1 MHIEAFKQDH
11 LLWTLSPPQSFFH
24 SFFFV
29 LTFLFHS
36 SVCLHSRQLSNYHPL
51 ATADYLVHFRKKANT
66 CSCFPVCI
74 LNRKESG
81 REWTHLH
88 QNDSSVPFK
97 IQISAPFTAQLP
109 LILDAKRSSY
119 VPHLH
124 IHCFRNLI
132 WSISNTETYCRM
144 TESIRVSFF

>member
-1 MHIEAFKQDH
+1 MYIEAFKQDH

-66 CSCFPVCI
+66 G
-74 LNRKESG
+74 G
-81 REWTHLH
+81 RPSRLLVLSRVHFKQKGEWERM
-88 QNDSSVPFK
+88 NP
-97 IQISAPFTAQLP
+97 SAP
-109 LILDAKRSSY
+109 K
-119 VPHLH
+119 
-124 IHCFRNLI
+124 
-132 WSISNTETYCRM
+132 
-144 TESIRVSFF
+144 